1 MLEIKSNQIRVRIL
15 STVFRSSFEIGVL
28 FSEVLVEMSN
38 TAENS
43 LLLTFKMKS
52 GKKDVKLN
60 PQDLN
65 IFLTLTQD
73 IDLTPAQ
80 MQTILTELDN
90 EKTDPYAVLSHGA
103 IERHLQRYK
112 MTEQQLHNMNAT
124 NAQTRRKE
132 EARQRR
138 VYGNAAV
145 DKMIQNTHGGG
156 RRKRRTLRKHKR
168 TLRKHKRRTHRR

>member
-1 MLEIKSNQIRVRIL
+1 
-15 STVFRSSFEIGVL
+15 
-28 FSEVLVEMSN
+28 MSN
-38 TAENS
+38 TVENS

-90 EKTDPYAVLSHGA
+90 EKTDPDAVLSHGA
-103 IERHLQRYK
+103 IESHLQRYK
-112 MTEQQLHNMNAT
+112 MTEQQRHNMNAK
-124 NAQTRRKE
+124 NAKNRSDA

-145 DKMIQNTHGGG
+145 DKMKKQPLFGG
-156 RRKRRTLRKHKR
+156 RRKRTLHKHKRRTHKR
-168 TLRKHKRRTHRR
+168 TLRKHKRRTNKR